1 MHVSVV
7 NGHAAEGVEED
18 VPLGIEAD
26 AKPGSGSIV
35 PPDASRPTQ
44 AFRLIRGLL
53 RHHKRLFFTAVGCAA
68 VYASCTVFSSVVV
81 RLIIDKVI
89 VPRFENGSVSA
100 RRVIAILGLLI
111 AVGLVRAV
119 GVVGRRVFA
128 GRTAWRVTESLTA
141 EVIERVVEQPVPWHR
156 QQRTGDII
164 TRAGVDAEAAT
175 QVLNPLPFASSVVLM
190 LVLSAVWLLIT
201 DIWLGLAAV
210 AVFPLLIMLNLTYQR
225 RVDHFYDE
233 AQAEL
238 GRLSEAVHE
247 SFDGVAVV
255 KSFGAESR
263 ETERL
268 AVIASRL
275 RNARLGAIRLRSTFE
290 ALLDGV
296 PNVVNIFLLVAG
308 AYRVRSGVMTIGEL
322 TSFIYLFT
330 LLVFPL
336 RLIGFALSELPY
348 SLAGWNRI
356 RELLDQPVVPDPALT
371 LRRHPTNGIELAK
384 VVYDHDGIREVLRG
398 ITASIPAG
406 RTVAVV
412 GATGSGKTTL
422 LHLIAGLIAADS
434 GSITV
439 PQQGCALVFQEPF
452 LLAGSVRENV
462 AVGRDVSDEAIH
474 TALVAAEATFV
485 DEFPEGLDTIVGERG
500 VGLSGGQRQRI
511 ALARA
516 LVGDPVVLLLD
527 DTTSSLD
534 PSTEARV
541 LANLREA
548 LRDATVVAVASRP
561 STIAL
566 ADDVLYLADGHV
578 VAHGKHDDLIVS
590 VPEYRRLME
599 AFEHE
604 RAGQSEVAP

>member
-1 MHVSVV
+1 VSSGE
-7 NGHAAEGVEED
+7 NSADEAAIG
-18 VPLGIEAD
+18 D
-26 AKPGSGSIV
+26 AARAAGTIV
-35 PPDASRPTQ
+35 PPDLSRSTQ

-53 RHHKRLFFTAVGCAA
+53 RYHKRLFFTAVGCAA

-89 VPRFENGSVSA
+89 VPRFEDGTVA
-100 RRVIAILGLLI
+100 TRRVVWILGLLVL
-111 AVGLVRAV
+111 VGVVRAV

-141 EVIERVVEQPVPWHR
+141 EVIDRVAAQPVPWHR

-175 QVLNPLPFASSVVLM
+175 HVLNPLPYASSVVLM
-190 LVLSAVWLLIT
+190 LVLSSVWLLIT

-210 AVFPLLIMLNLTYQR
+210 AVFPLLIALNLTYQR
-225 RVDHFYDE
+225 RVDQFYDT

-238 GRLSEAVHE
+238 GKLSEAVHE
-247 SFDGVAVV
+247 SFDGVTVV

-268 AVIASRL
+268 SVIASRL
-275 RNARLGAIRLRSTFE
+275 RNARFGAIRLRSTFE

-308 AYRVRSGVMTIGEL
+308 AYRVRSGAMSIGEL

-348 SLAGWNRI
+348 SIAGWNRI
-356 RELLDQPVVPDPALT
+356 RELLDQPLISDPALT
-371 LRRHPTNGIELAK
+371 LRRHADNSIEL
-384 VVYDHDGIREVLRG
+384 VDVSYNHDGTRDVLQG
-398 ITASIPAG
+398 VEATIAGG

-412 GATGSGKTTL
+412 GSTGSGKTTL
-422 LHLIAGLIAADS
+422 LHLIAGLIAVDH

-439 PQQGCALVFQEPF
+439 PQEGCALVFQEPF
-452 LLAGSVRENV
+452 LLAGSIRDNV
-462 AVGRDVSDEAIH
+462 AMGREVSDDQIR
-474 TALVAAEATFV
+474 TALAASEAKFV
-485 DEFPEGLDTIVGERG
+485 EDFADGLKTIVGERG

-516 LVGDPVVLLLD
+516 LVGSPVALLLD

-534 PSTEARV
+534 PGTEARV
-541 LANLREA
+541 LANLRDT

-566 ADDVLYLADGHV
+566 ADDVLYLAEGRV
-578 VAHGKHDDLIVS
+578 VAHGRHDELLIS
-590 VPEYRRLME
+590 VPEYRQLME

-604 RAGQSEVAP
+604 RAEDAAEVAP

>member
-1 MHVSVV
+1 MS
-7 NGHAAEGVEED
+7 GD
-18 VPLGIEAD
+18 STIVPAD
-26 AKPGSGSIV
+26 AGRAK
-35 PPDASRPTQ
+35 Q

-68 VYASCTVFSSVVV
+68 VFAACTVFSSVVV

-89 VPRFENGSVSA
+89 VPRFEDGTVA
-100 RRVIAILGLLI
+100 THRVVAILGLLI
-111 AVGLVRAV
+111 AVGVVRAV
-119 GVVGRRVFA
+119 GVVGRRTFA
-128 GRTAWRVTESLTA
+128 GRTSWRVTESLTA
-141 EVIERVVEQPVPWHR
+141 EVIDRVVAQPVPWHR

-175 QVLNPLPFASSVVLM
+175 HILNPLPFASSVVLM
-190 LVLSAVWLLIT
+190 LILSAVWLLVT
-201 DIWLGLAAV
+201 DVWLGMAAV
-210 AVFPLLIMLNLTYQR
+210 AVFPLLIGLNLTYQR
-225 RVDHFYDE
+225 RVDRFYDE
-233 AQAEL
+233 AQLEL
-238 GRLSEAVHE
+238 GKLSEAVHE
-247 SFDGVAVV
+247 SFDGVTVV

-268 AVIASRL
+268 SVIASRL
-275 RNARLGAIRLRSTFE
+275 RNARFGAIRLRSTFE

-296 PNVVNIFLLVAG
+296 PTIVNIVLLVAG
-308 AYRVRSGVMTIGEL
+308 AYRVRSGDMTIGEL

-348 SLAGWNRI
+348 SIAGWNRI
-356 RELLDQPVVPDPALT
+356 RELLDQPLVSDPALT
-371 LRRHPTNGIELAK
+371 LLRHADNSIELAG
-384 VVYDHDGIREVLRG
+384 VTYNHDGTRDVLRSVD
-398 ITASIPAG
+398 ALIPAG

-412 GATGSGKTTL
+412 GSTGAGKTTL
-422 LHLIAGLIAADS
+422 LHLIAGLIPVDH

-452 LLAGSVRENV
+452 LLAGSVRDNV
-462 AVGRDVSDEAIH
+462 TMGRTLDDQAIW
-474 TALVAAEATFV
+474 TALESSEASFV
-485 DEFPEGLDTIVGERG
+485 HEFSDGLDTIVGERG

-516 LVGDPVVLLLD
+516 LVGHPVVLLLD

-534 PSTEARV
+534 PATEARV
-541 LANLREA
+541 LSNLRDT
-548 LRDATVVAVASRP
+548 LGDTTVVAVASRP

-566 ADDVLYLADGHV
+566 ADDVLYLADGQV
-578 VAHGKHDDLIVS
+578 VAHGRHDQLLAT

-599 AFEHE
+599 AFEHD
-604 RAGQSEVAP
+604 RAEHAAEVQL

>member
-1 MHVSVV
+1 MDGV
-7 NGHAAEGVEED
+7 NDDTNNGASFGAKKAPGKVPKRGEGT
-18 VPLGIEAD
+18 
-26 AKPGSGSIV
+26 IV
-35 PPDASRPTQ
+35 APDASRLTQ

-89 VPRFENGSVSA
+89 VPRFEDGHVAA
-100 RRVIAILGLLI
+100 RRVVGILGLLVV
-111 AVGLVRAV
+111 VGVVRAV
-119 GVVGRRVFA
+119 GVVGRRMWA
-128 GRTAWRVTESLTA
+128 GRTSWRVTESLTA
-141 EVIERVVEQPVPWHR
+141 EVIERVVAQPVPWHR

-175 QVLNPLPFASSVVLM
+175 HILNPLPFASSVVLM
-190 LVLSAVWLLIT
+190 LILSAVWLLIT

-210 AVFPLLIMLNLTYQR
+210 AVFPLLIALNLTYQR
-225 RVDHFYDE
+225 RVDKFYDA
-233 AQAEL
+233 AQEEL
-238 GRLSEAVHE
+238 GKLSAAVHE
-247 SFDGVAVV
+247 SFDGVTVV

-268 AVIASRL
+268 SVIASRL
-275 RNARLGAIRLRSTFE
+275 RNARFGAISLRSTFE

-296 PNVVNIFLLVAG
+296 PTIINIFLLVAG
-308 AYRVRSGVMTIGEL
+308 AYRVRSGAMTIGEL

-348 SLAGWNRI
+348 SIAGWNRI
-356 RELLDQPVVPDPALT
+356 RELLDQPLVSDPALT
-371 LRRHPTNGIELAK
+371 LRRHSGNGIDLQG
-384 VVYDHDGIREVLRG
+384 VTYDHDGSREVLRG
-398 ITASIPAG
+398 VDATIPGG

-412 GATGSGKTTL
+412 GSTGSGKTTL
-422 LHLIAGLIAADS
+422 LHLMAGLIAVDQ

-439 PQQGCALVFQEPF
+439 PQEGCALVFQEPF

-462 AVGRDVSDEAIH
+462 AMGREVSDDEIR
-474 TALVAAEATFV
+474 TALVASEAGFV
-485 DEFPEGLDTIVGERG
+485 DGFADGLSTIVGERG

-516 LVGDPVVLLLD
+516 LVDRPVALLLD

-534 PSTEARV
+534 PGTEARV
-541 LANLREA
+541 LANLRDN
-548 LRDATVVAVASRP
+548 LRNATVVAVASRP

-566 ADDVLYLADGHV
+566 ADDVLYLADGRV
-578 VAHGKHDDLIVS
+578 VAHGRHDDLLLS
-590 VPEYRRLME
+590 VPEYRHLME

-604 RAGQSEVAP
+604 RAEQTAEVLP

>member
-1 MHVSVV
+1 MPLS
-7 NGHAAEGVEED
+7 GD
-18 VPLGIEAD
+18 SIIVPAD
-26 AKPGSGSIV
+26 AGRAK
-35 PPDASRPTQ
+35 Q

-68 VYASCTVFSSVVV
+68 VFAACTVFSSVVV

-89 VPRFENGSVSA
+89 VPRFEDGTVA
-100 RRVIAILGLLI
+100 THRVVAILGLLI
-111 AVGLVRAV
+111 AVGVVRAV
-119 GVVGRRVFA
+119 GVVGRRTFA
-128 GRTAWRVTESLTA
+128 GRTSWRVTESLTA
-141 EVIERVVEQPVPWHR
+141 EVIDRVVAQPVPWHR

-175 QVLNPLPFASSVVLM
+175 HILNPLPYASSVVLM
-190 LVLSAVWLLIT
+190 LILSAVWLLVT
-201 DIWLGLAAV
+201 DVWLGMAAV
-210 AVFPLLIMLNLTYQR
+210 AVFPLLIGLNLTYQR
-225 RVDHFYDE
+225 RVDRFYDE
-233 AQAEL
+233 AQLEL
-238 GRLSEAVHE
+238 GKLSEAVHE
-247 SFDGVAVV
+247 SFDGVTVV

-268 AVIASRL
+268 SVIASRL
-275 RNARLGAIRLRSTFE
+275 RNARFGAIRLRSTFE

-296 PNVVNIFLLVAG
+296 PTIVNIVLLVAG
-308 AYRVRSGVMTIGEL
+308 AYRVRSGDMTIGEL

-348 SLAGWNRI
+348 SIAGWNRI
-356 RELLDQPVVPDPALT
+356 RELLDQPLVSDPALT
-371 LRRHPTNGIELAK
+371 LLRHADNSIELAG
-384 VVYDHDGIREVLRG
+384 VTYNHDGTRDVLRSVD
-398 ITASIPAG
+398 ALIPAG

-412 GATGSGKTTL
+412 GSTGAGKTTL
-422 LHLIAGLIAADS
+422 LHLIAGLIPVDH

-452 LLAGSVRENV
+452 LLAGSVRDNV
-462 AVGRDVSDEAIH
+462 TMGRTLDDQAIW
-474 TALVAAEATFV
+474 TALESSEASFV
-485 DEFPEGLDTIVGERG
+485 HEFSDGLDTIVGERG

-516 LVGDPVVLLLD
+516 LVGHPVVLLLD

-534 PSTEARV
+534 PATEARV
-541 LANLREA
+541 LSNLRDT
-548 LRDATVVAVASRP
+548 LGDTTVVAVASRP

-566 ADDVLYLADGHV
+566 ADDVLYLADGQV
-578 VAHGKHDDLIVS
+578 VAHGRHDQLLAT

-604 RAGQSEVAP
+604 RAEHAAEVQL